1 MRFLSTGYLDGNG
14 LFYSRRHYNFHKLP
28 RFKTPMKRALLIALL
43 ALPAVAFSQIS
54 HDSLWAPM
62 RYFVGSWNGDGEGV
76 LGNGKFERNYQWAL
90 NGNFIQI
97 RNRAA
102 YAPQAK
108 SPQGEIHEDLGFI
121 SYDQLQKRFTLRQ
134 FHVEGTIV
142 EYNLESVSPDGKRFV
157 FESFEIENI
166 PVGWRVRE
174 VYQIVSDDEYI
185 ETFEMAAPGKDF
197 TVYSKA
203 TMKRRKPRYTG

>member
-1 MRFLSTGYLDGNG
+1 
-14 LFYSRRHYNFHKLP
+14 
-28 RFKTPMKRALLIALL
+28 
-43 ALPAVAFSQIS
+43 
-54 HDSLWAPM
+54 
-62 RYFVGSWNGDGEGV
+62 
-76 LGNGKFERNYQWAL
+76 L

-121 SYDQLQKRFTLRQ
+121 SYNQIGKKFTLRQ

-142 EYNLESVSPDGKRFV
+142 EYNLESISPDGKRFV
-157 FESFEIENI
+157 FVSFEIENI
-166 PVGWRVRE
+166 PVGWRARE
-174 VYQIVSDDEYI
+174 VYQIVSDDEYV

>member
-1 MRFLSTGYLDGNG
+1 MARFRAVANII
-14 LFYSRRHYNFHKLP
+14 FINCRV
-28 RFKTPMKRALLIALL
+28 FKTPMKRALLIVLMAV
-43 ALPAVAFSQIS
+43 PAVAFSQIS

-62 RYFVGSWNGDGEGV
+62 RYFIGSWNGEGSGQ
-76 LGNGKFERNYQWAL
+76 LGTGKFERNYQWAL
-90 NGNFIQI
+90 NGNFIQV
-97 RNRAA
+97 RNKAA
-102 YAPQAK
+102 YPPQEK

-121 SYDQLQKRFTLRQ
+121 SYNQLAKRFTLRQ
-134 FHVEGTIV
+134 LHVEGTVI
-142 EYNLESVSPDGKRFV
+142 EYNLESISPDRKRFV
-157 FESFEIENI
+157 FVSFEIENI